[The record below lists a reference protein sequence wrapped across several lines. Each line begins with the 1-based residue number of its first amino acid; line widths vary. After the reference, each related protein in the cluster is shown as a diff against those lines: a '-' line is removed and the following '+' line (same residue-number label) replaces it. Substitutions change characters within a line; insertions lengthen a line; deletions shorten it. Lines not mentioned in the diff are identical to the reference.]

1 MKFLYDI
8 VICLIVYL
16 LIMQSNIIHMIGE
29 YMRTIDNDNT
39 KQTTFSE
46 FNNKNVVNAAI
57 SGHQPTTI
65 RQYKDNVFCLLYRD
79 KNNLLDLYNGL
90 NDTNYTNVDDLTV
103 TTLKGGV
110 YMKYKN
116 DASFVFGQDLYMF
129 EQQSSRNPNMP
140 LRFLHYLSDV
150 YRQMYNNSDLHRSTT
165 LKIPVPHFVTFYNGK
180 QPLEAESILRLSDMY
195 EKEIDCPEL
204 ELMVRVINI
213 NTGAIINKKLLDTEK
228 NDIINGTNQSDEFH
242 NSNNKVSSDNT
253 NPFTFSS
260 EFLSKC
266 ETLKDYM
273 TFVNKVRVKTDV
285 EKIDIRTA
293 VTEAVDECIA
303 ENVLSEFFRNHREEV
318 ITVSIYEYDEEGH
331 LEIVKEEGRQLGIAE
346 GKQLGLAQGR
356 QIGFNEGKQLELT
369 KGINAFIKLCKD
381 MNLSDDDTVNKLIED
396 YQLSKDEAVNAVKNY

>member
-1 MKFLYDI
+1 
-8 VICLIVYL
+8 
-16 LIMQSNIIHMIGE
+16 
-29 YMRTIDNDNT
+29 MRTIDNDNT

-165 LKIPVPHFVTFYNGK
+165 LKIPVPHFVTFYNDK

-381 MNLSDDDTVNKLIED
+381 MNLSDDDTVNKLIEY

>member
-1 MKFLYDI
+1 
-8 VICLIVYL
+8 
-16 LIMQSNIIHMIGE
+16 
-29 YMRTIDNDNT
+29 MRKLNNYTNNT
-39 KQTTFSE
+39 KQALHPQ
-46 FNNKNVVNAAI
+46 NNSINAGAVRQ
-57 SGHQPTTI
+57 STEI

-150 YRQMYNNSDLHRSTT
+150 YRQMYTNSDLHRSTL

-180 QPLEAESILRLSDMY
+180 QPLAAESILRLSDMY
-195 EKEIDCPEL
+195 EKKIDYPEL

-213 NTGAIINKKLLDTEK
+213 NTANNAGNKSRT
-228 NDIINGTNQSDEFH
+228 F
-242 NSNNKVSSDNT
+242 NSNINDNSNMHT
-253 NPFTFSS
+253 YSS

-303 ENVLSEFFRNHREEV
+303 ENVLSDFLKNHREEV

-346 GKQLGLAQGR
+346 GEKLG
-356 QIGFNEGKQLELT
+356 II
-369 KGINAFIKLCKD
+369 KGEEKERSNGIKVFIKLCKD
-381 MNLSDDDTVNKLIED
+381 MNLSDEDTINKLVED
-396 YQLSKDEAVNAVKNY
+396 YQLSRDEAINAIKNY

>member
-1 MKFLYDI
+1 
-8 VICLIVYL
+8 
-16 LIMQSNIIHMIGE
+16 
-29 YMRTIDNDNT
+29 MRTIDNDNT

-57 SGHQPTTI
+57 SGHHPTTI

-195 EKEIDCPEL
+195 EKKIDCPEL

-213 NTGAIINKKLLDTEK
+213 NTDNNAGNKSRT
-228 NDIINGTNQSDEFH
+228 F
-242 NSNNKVSSDNT
+242 NSNINDNSVSNSNIHT
-253 NPFTFSS
+253 YSS

-303 ENVLSEFFRNHREEV
+303 ENVLSDFFKNHREEV

-346 GKQLGLAQGR
+346 GEKLG
-356 QIGFNEGKQLELT
+356 II
-369 KGINAFIKLCKD
+369 KGEEKERSNGIKVFIKLCKD
-381 MNLSDDDTVNKLIED
+381 MNLSDEDTINKLIQD
-396 YQLSKDEAVNAVKNY
+396 YQLSRDEAINAIKNY

>member
-1 MKFLYDI
+1 M
-8 VICLIVYL
+8 

-29 YMRTIDNDNT
+29 YMRTIINYDDNT

-46 FNNKNVVNAAI
+46 FNNKNVVNVAI

-150 YRQMYNNSDLHRSTT
+150 YRQMYNNSDLHRSTM

-195 EKEIDCPEL
+195 EKNIDCPEL

-213 NTGAIINKKLLDTEK
+213 NTDNNAGNKSRT
-228 NDIINGTNQSDEFH
+228 F
-242 NSNNKVSSDNT
+242 NSNINDNSVSNSNIHT
-253 NPFTFSS
+253 YSS

-273 TFVNKVRVKTDV
+273 IFVNKVRVKTDV

-303 ENVLSEFFRNHREEV
+303 ENVLSEFFKNHREEV

-396 YQLSKDEAVNAVKNY
+396 YQLSKDEAVNAVKKY

>member
-1 MKFLYDI
+1 MK
-8 VICLIVYL
+8 
-16 LIMQSNIIHMIGE
+16 NINNI
-29 YMRTIDNDNT
+29 TDNT
-39 KQTTFSE
+39 TQAVYSADSGINAMTGSQPSIKIKPDTVRKTSE
-46 FNNKNVVNAAI
+46 TINVDTNRNQSAA
-57 SGHQPTTI
+57 I

-150 YRQMYNNSDLHRSTT
+150 YRQMYTNSDLHRSTM

-180 QPLEAESILRLSDMY
+180 QPLETESILRLSDMY
-195 EKEIDCPEL
+195 EKKIDCPEL

-213 NTGAIINKKLLDTEK
+213 NTDNNAGNKSRT
-228 NDIINGTNQSDEFH
+228 F
-242 NSNNKVSSDNT
+242 NSNINDNSVSNSNIHT
-253 NPFTFSS
+253 YSS

-273 TFVNKVRVKTDV
+273 IFVNKVRVKTDV

-396 YQLSKDEAVNAVKNY
+396 YQLSKDEAVNAVKKY

>member
-1 MKFLYDI
+1 
-8 VICLIVYL
+8 
-16 LIMQSNIIHMIGE
+16 
-29 YMRTIDNDNT
+29 MRTIDNDNT

-150 YRQMYNNSDLHRSTT
+150 YRQMYTNSDLHRSTM

-180 QPLEAESILRLSDMY
+180 QPLETESILRLSDMY
-195 EKEIDCPEL
+195 EKKIDCPEL

-213 NTGAIINKKLLDTEK
+213 NTGAIINQKLLDTEK
-228 NDIINGTNQSDEFH
+228 NDIINGTNQSDDFDKSNKNINVGNAT
-242 NSNNKVSSDNT
+242 NSHT
-253 NPFTFSS
+253 YSS

-293 VTEAVDECIA
+293 VIEAVDECIA

-346 GKQLGLAQGR
+346 GEKLG
-356 QIGFNEGKQLELT
+356 II
-369 KGINAFIKLCKD
+369 KGEEKERSNGIKVFIKLCKD
-381 MNLSDDDTVNKLIED
+381 MNLSDEDTINKLVED
-396 YQLSKDEAVNAVKNY
+396 YQLSRDEAINAIKNY

>member
-39 KQTTFSE
+39 KQTTFSQ

-180 QPLEAESILRLSDMY
+180 QPLEVESTLRLSDMY
-195 EKEIDCPEL
+195 EKKMDCPEL
-204 ELMVRVINI
+204 ELIVRVINI

>member
-1 MKFLYDI
+1 
-8 VICLIVYL
+8 
-16 LIMQSNIIHMIGE
+16 
-29 YMRTIDNDNT
+29 
-39 KQTTFSE
+39 
-46 FNNKNVVNAAI
+46 
-57 SGHQPTTI
+57 
-65 RQYKDNVFCLLYRD
+65 
-79 KNNLLDLYNGL
+79 
-90 NDTNYTNVDDLTV
+90 
-103 TTLKGGV
+103 
-110 YMKYKN
+110 MKYKN

-195 EKEIDCPEL
+195 EKNIDCPEL

-213 NTGAIINKKLLDTEK
+213 NTDNNAGNKSRTFNYNN
-228 NDIINGTNQSDEFH
+228 NDNSVS
-242 NSNNKVSSDNT
+242 NSNIHT
-253 NPFTFSS
+253 YSS

-273 TFVNKVRVKTDV
+273 IFVNKVRVKTDV

-396 YQLSKDEAVNAVKNY
+396 YQLSKDEAVNAVKKY

>member
-1 MKFLYDI
+1 MK
-8 VICLIVYL
+8 
-16 LIMQSNIIHMIGE
+16 NINNI
-29 YMRTIDNDNT
+29 TDNT
-39 KQTTFSE
+39 IQAVHSAENGINAITGSQSSITIKPDTARKTTE
-46 FNNKNVVNAAI
+46 AANVDTARNPSAA
-57 SGHQPTTI
+57 I

-90 NDTNYTNVDDLTV
+90 NNTNYTNVDDLTV
-103 TTLKGGV
+103 TTLKGGI

-150 YRQMYNNSDLHRSTT
+150 YRQMYNNSDLHRSTM

-195 EKEIDCPEL
+195 EKKMDCPEL

-213 NTGAIINKKLLDTEK
+213 NTDNNAGNK
-228 NDIINGTNQSDEFH
+228 SRAF
-242 NSNNKVSSDNT
+242 NSNINDNSASNSNMHT
-253 NPFTFSS
+253 YSS

-346 GKQLGLAQGR
+346 GRQLGLDEGKQLGLT
-356 QIGFNEGKQLELT
+356 EGLN

-381 MNLSDDDTVNKLIED
+381 MNLSDDDTITKLIED
-396 YQLSKDEAVNAVKNY
+396 YQLSKDEAIKAVKNY

>member
-150 YRQMYNNSDLHRSTT
+150 YRQMYNNSDLHRSTM

-180 QPLEAESILRLSDMY
+180 QLLEVESTLRLSDMY
-195 EKEIDCPEL
+195 EKKMDCPEL
-204 ELMVRVINI
+204 ELIVRVINI
-213 NTGAIINKKLLDTEK
+213 NTGAIINKKSLDNEK
-228 NDIINGTNQSDEFH
+228 NDIINGINQSYDFDKSNKNINAGNTI
-242 NSNNKVSSDNT
+242 NSRT
-253 NPFTFSS
+253 YSS

-273 TFVNKVRVKTDV
+273 TFVNKVRVKTDI

-293 VTEAVDECIA
+293 VIEAVDECIA
-303 ENVLSEFFRNHREEV
+303 ENVLSEFLKNHREEV

-346 GKQLGLAQGR
+346 GEKLG
-356 QIGFNEGKQLELT
+356 II
-369 KGINAFIKLCKD
+369 KGEEKERSNGIKVFIKLCKD
-381 MNLSDDDTVNKLIED
+381 MNLSDEDTINKLIQD
-396 YQLSKDEAVNAVKNY
+396 YQLSRDEAINAIKNY

>member
-1 MKFLYDI
+1 
-8 VICLIVYL
+8 
-16 LIMQSNIIHMIGE
+16 MIGE

-150 YRQMYNNSDLHRSTT
+150 
-165 LKIPVPHFVTFYNGK
+165 
-180 QPLEAESILRLSDMY
+180 
-195 EKEIDCPEL
+195 
-204 ELMVRVINI
+204 
-213 NTGAIINKKLLDTEK
+213 
-228 NDIINGTNQSDEFH
+228 
-242 NSNNKVSSDNT
+242 
-253 NPFTFSS
+253 
-260 EFLSKC
+260 
-266 ETLKDYM
+266 
-273 TFVNKVRVKTDV
+273 
-285 EKIDIRTA
+285 
-293 VTEAVDECIA
+293 
-303 ENVLSEFFRNHREEV
+303 
-318 ITVSIYEYDEEGH
+318 
-331 LEIVKEEGRQLGIAE
+331 
-346 GKQLGLAQGR
+346 
-356 QIGFNEGKQLELT
+356 
-369 KGINAFIKLCKD
+369 
-381 MNLSDDDTVNKLIED
+381 
-396 YQLSKDEAVNAVKNY
+396 

>member
-180 QPLEAESILRLSDMY
+180 QPLEVESTLRLSDMY
-195 EKEIDCPEL
+195 EKNIDCPEL

-213 NTGAIINKKLLDTEK
+213 NTDNNAGNKSRT
-228 NDIINGTNQSDEFH
+228 F
-242 NSNNKVSSDNT
+242 NSNINDNSVSNSNIHT
-253 NPFTFSS
+253 YSS

-273 TFVNKVRVKTDV
+273 IFVNKVRVKTDV

-346 GKQLGLAQGR
+346 GRQLGLA
-356 QIGFNEGKQLELT
+356 EGLN

-396 YQLSKDEAVNAVKNY
+396 YQLSKDEAVKALKNH

>member
-1 MKFLYDI
+1 
-8 VICLIVYL
+8 
-16 LIMQSNIIHMIGE
+16 MIE
-29 YMRTIDNDNT
+29 YR
-39 KQTTFSE
+39 
-46 FNNKNVVNAAI
+46 
-57 SGHQPTTI
+57 H
-65 RQYKDNVFCLLYRD
+65 
-79 KNNLLDLYNGL
+79 

-242 NSNNKVSSDNT
+242 NSNNKASSDNT
-253 NPFTFSS
+253 NTFTFSS

-285 EKIDIRTA
+285 ERLDIRTA

-346 GKQLGLAQGR
+346 GRQLGLA
-356 QIGFNEGKQLELT
+356 EGLN

-396 YQLSKDEAVNAVKNY
+396 YQLSKDEAVKALKNH

>member
-150 YRQMYNNSDLHRSTT
+150 YRQMYNNSDLHRSTM

-180 QPLEAESILRLSDMY
+180 QPLEVESTLRLSDMY
-195 EKEIDCPEL
+195 EKKMDCPEL
-204 ELMVRVINI
+204 ELIVRVINI
-213 NTGAIINKKLLDTEK
+213 NTGAIINKKSLDNEK
-228 NDIINGTNQSDEFH
+228 NDIINGINQSYDFDKSNKNINAGNTI
-242 NSNNKVSSDNT
+242 NSRT
-253 NPFTFSS
+253 YSS

-273 TFVNKVRVKTDV
+273 TFVNKVRVKTDI

-293 VTEAVDECIA
+293 VIEAVDECIA
-303 ENVLSEFFRNHREEV
+303 ENVLSEFLKNHREEV

-346 GKQLGLAQGR
+346 GEKLG
-356 QIGFNEGKQLELT
+356 II
-369 KGINAFIKLCKD
+369 KG
-381 MNLSDDDTVNKLIED
+381 E
-396 YQLSKDEAVNAVKNY
+396 

>member
-1 MKFLYDI
+1 
-8 VICLIVYL
+8 
-16 LIMQSNIIHMIGE
+16 
-29 YMRTIDNDNT
+29 
-39 KQTTFSE
+39 
-46 FNNKNVVNAAI
+46 
-57 SGHQPTTI
+57 
-65 RQYKDNVFCLLYRD
+65 
-79 KNNLLDLYNGL
+79 
-90 NDTNYTNVDDLTV
+90 
-103 TTLKGGV
+103 
-110 YMKYKN
+110 MKYKN

-228 NDIINGTNQSDEFH
+228 NHIINGTNQSDEFH

-253 NPFTFSS
+253 NSFTYIS

-273 TFVNKVRVKTDV
+273 SFVNKVRVKTDV
-285 EKIDIRTA
+285 KRLDIRTA

-303 ENVLSEFFRNHREEV
+303 ENVLSDFFKNHREEV

-346 GKQLGLAQGR
+346 GRQLGLNEGKQLGLAECR
-356 QIGFNEGKQLELT
+356 QLGLDEGKQLGLT
-369 KGINAFIKLCKD
+369 ESLKKGINAFIKLCKD
-381 MNLSDDDTVNKLIED
+381 MHLSDDDTVNKLIED
-396 YQLSKDEAVNAVKNY
+396 YQLSKDEAIKAVKNYY

>member
-1 MKFLYDI
+1 
-8 VICLIVYL
+8 
-16 LIMQSNIIHMIGE
+16 MIGE

-150 YRQMYNNSDLHRSTT
+150 YRQMYNNSDLHRSTM

-180 QPLEAESILRLSDMY
+180 QLLEVESTLRLSDMY
-195 EKEIDCPEL
+195 EKKMDCPEL
-204 ELMVRVINI
+204 ELIVRVINI
-213 NTGAIINKKLLDTEK
+213 NTGAIINKKSLDNEK
-228 NDIINGTNQSDEFH
+228 NDIINGINQSYDFDKSNKNINAGNTI
-242 NSNNKVSSDNT
+242 NSRT
-253 NPFTFSS
+253 YSS

-273 TFVNKVRVKTDV
+273 TFVNKVRVKTEI

-293 VTEAVDECIA
+293 VIEAVDECIA
-303 ENVLSEFFRNHREEV
+303 ENVLSEFLKNHREEV

-346 GKQLGLAQGR
+346 GEKLG
-356 QIGFNEGKQLELT
+356 II
-369 KGINAFIKLCKD
+369 KGEEKERSNGIKVFIKLCKD
-381 MNLSDDDTVNKLIED
+381 MNLSDEDTINKLIQD
-396 YQLSKDEAVNAVKNY
+396 YQLSRDEAINAIKNY

>member
-1 MKFLYDI
+1 
-8 VICLIVYL
+8 
-16 LIMQSNIIHMIGE
+16 MIGE

-180 QPLEAESILRLSDMY
+180 QPLEAESTLRLSDMY
-195 EKEIDCPEL
+195 EKKMDCPEL
-204 ELMVRVINI
+204 ELIVRVINI
-213 NTGAIINKKLLDTEK
+213 NTGAIINKKSLDNEK
-228 NDIINGTNQSDEFH
+228 NDIINGINQSYDFDKSNKNINAGNTI
-242 NSNNKVSSDNT
+242 NSRT
-253 NPFTFSS
+253 YSS

-273 TFVNKVRVKTDV
+273 TFVNKVRVKTDI

-293 VTEAVDECIA
+293 VIEAVDECIA
-303 ENVLSEFFRNHREEV
+303 ENVLSEFLKNHREEV

-346 GKQLGLAQGR
+346 GEKLG
-356 QIGFNEGKQLELT
+356 II
-369 KGINAFIKLCKD
+369 KGEEKERSNGIKVFIKLCKD
-381 MNLSDDDTVNKLIED
+381 MNLSDEDTINKLIQD
-396 YQLSKDEAVNAVKNY
+396 YQLSRDEAINAIKNY

>member
-1 MKFLYDI
+1 
-8 VICLIVYL
+8 
-16 LIMQSNIIHMIGE
+16 MIGE
-29 YMRTIDNDNT
+29 YMRTIINYDDNT

-46 FNNKNVVNAAI
+46 FNNKNVVNVAI

-150 YRQMYNNSDLHRSTT
+150 YRQMYNNSDLHRSTM

-180 QPLEAESILRLSDMY
+180 QPLEAESTLRLSDMY
-195 EKEIDCPEL
+195 EKKMDCPEL
-204 ELMVRVINI
+204 ELIVRVINI
-213 NTGAIINKKLLDTEK
+213 NTGVIINKKSLDNEK
-228 NDIINGTNQSDEFH
+228 NDIINGINQSYDFDKSNKNINAGNTI
-242 NSNNKVSSDNT
+242 NSRT
-253 NPFTFSS
+253 YSS

-273 TFVNKVRVKTDV
+273 TFVNKVRVKTDI

-293 VTEAVDECIA
+293 VIEAVDECIA
-303 ENVLSEFFRNHREEV
+303 ENVLSEFLKNHREEV

-346 GKQLGLAQGR
+346 GEKLG
-356 QIGFNEGKQLELT
+356 II
-369 KGINAFIKLCKD
+369 KGEEKERSNGIKVFIKLCKD
-381 MNLSDDDTVNKLIED
+381 MNLSDEDTINKLIQD
-396 YQLSKDEAVNAVKNY
+396 YQLSRDEAINAIKNY

>member
-1 MKFLYDI
+1 
-8 VICLIVYL
+8 
-16 LIMQSNIIHMIGE
+16 
-29 YMRTIDNDNT
+29 MRKLNNYTNNT
-39 KQTTFSE
+39 KQALHPQ
-46 FNNKNVVNAAI
+46 NNSINAGAI
-57 SGHQPTTI
+57 RQSTEI

-90 NDTNYTNVDDLTV
+90 NDTNYTNVNDLTV

-129 EQQSSRNPNMP
+129 KQQSSRNPNMP

-195 EKEIDCPEL
+195 EKNIDCPEL

-213 NTGAIINKKLLDTEK
+213 NTDNNAGNKSRT
-228 NDIINGTNQSDEFH
+228 F
-242 NSNNKVSSDNT
+242 NSNINDNSVSNSNIHT
-253 NPFTFSS
+253 YSS

-273 TFVNKVRVKTDV
+273 IFVNKVRVKTDV